1 MRKSLVR
8 ITSAASV
15 LALAFSLSAC
25 SGDAKAPEET
35 NSTTTSTTDAETETP
50 DPTTD
55 ETSEETAA
63 GVTADCTSLNE
74 ELNSVMTMLSDGMSK
89 VQNGEATPG
98 EVYGPV
104 IDRLNTTLGSL
115 ATDEI
120 KEPLKLFIDEVK
132 VTSDI
137 SDKIDY
143 KKVAAGDEDAITEAQ
158 KVIPELQEQVAALP
172 IAGEKIDAACRAN

>member
-104 IDRLNTTLGSL
+104 IDRLNMALGSL
-115 ATDEI
+115 TTDEI

-132 VTSDI
+132 ETSNI

-143 KKVAAGDEDAITEAQ
+143 KKVAAGDADAIAEAQ
-158 KVIPELQEQVAALP
+158 EVIPELQEQVAALP